1 MTDDELPP
9 HDIDAEKALLGAC
22 LIQASVVDDVA
33 DVVTAEDFYRPA
45 HGLLFGAVLA
55 VRDSGRAA
63 DAVTVLAE
71 LGRSGHLVQVGGG
84 PYLHTLME
92 SVPTATNA
100 GFYAEQV
107 ADKAVRRRLL
117 EAGSRAKQL
126 AFAGG
131 DTAEI
136 VERVREAIEGVSDK
150 TRSGAEMSVIGDLA
164 ADALLRYNAPV
175 VSGLPTPWSDLN
187 GCLNGG
193 LRPGTLTV
201 IGARPG
207 SGKSIAG
214 MQCCIHAAQSGLSAL
229 LISLEMP
236 EAELTD
242 RVVSSMS
249 ATSYSRILRHE
260 LEESDWSRIQLV
272 VDKLSD
278 LPLRIVDKPYLTLA
292 AIRGIARS
300 VARTAQGLA
309 LLVVDYI
316 QLMAP
321 ADTKASREQ
330 QVAAMSRGLK
340 LLAKELMIPVV
351 ALAQL
356 NRAGAA
362 RSDKKPT
369 LTDLRESGSIEQDAD
384 HVLLLHIP
392 DDEERMGEID
402 MLVAKNRGGPT
413 NTVTLAWA
421 PHYQQIRSLARFEDA
436 A

>member
-1 MTDDELPP
+1 MSDEMPP
-9 HDIDAEKALLGAC
+9 HDLEAERALLGAC
-22 LIQASVVDDVA
+22 LISASVIDEVS

-55 VRDSGRAA
+55 VRDSGRAV
-63 DAVTVLAE
+63 DALTVLAE
-71 LGRSGHLVQVGGG
+71 LGKGGHLVQAGGG

-107 ADKAVRRRLL
+107 ADRAVRRRLL
-117 EAGSRAKQL
+117 EAGQRAQQL
-126 AFAGG
+126 AFASG

-136 VERVREAIEGVSDK
+136 VERVREAVDGVADK
-150 TRSGAEMSVIGDLA
+150 TRAGVDASVIGDLA
-164 ADALLRYNAPV
+164 ADALLRYNTPV
-175 VSGLPTPWSDLN
+175 TSGLPTPWSDLN
-187 GCLNGG
+187 SCLNGG

-207 SGKSIAG
+207 SGKSLAG
-214 MQCCIHAAQSGLSAL
+214 MQCCVHAAQSGLGAL

-242 RVVSSMS
+242 RIVSSMS
-249 ATSYSRILRHE
+249 ATNYSRILRHE
-260 LEESDWSRIQLV
+260 LDDSDWSRIQLV
-272 VDKLSD
+272 VDKLAD

-292 AIRGIARS
+292 AIRSVARS
-300 VARTAQGLA
+300 VARTVTGLA

-340 LLAKELMIPVV
+340 LLAKELKIPVV

-369 LTDLRESGSIEQDAD
+369 LTDLRESGSLEQDAD

-392 DDEERMGEID
+392 EGEERMGEID

-421 PHYQQIRSLARFEDA
+421 PHYQTIRSLARFEEA
-436 A
+436 S